1 MKYLKLMCLLTIK
14 AVVLLSVFVSLIKVV
29 LVAEELSLELMVGAE
44 ESGSVSLLLPL
55 LPFLM

>member
-29 LVAEELSLELMVGAE
+29 LVAELSLELMVGGE
-44 ESGSVSLLLPL
+44 KSGSVSLLLPL

>member
-29 LVAEELSLELMVGAE
+29 LVAEELSLELMVGGE
-44 ESGSVSLLLPL
+44 KSGSVSLLLPL